1 MGYMKKLKYIVF
13 LLVAVVCLGL
23 VQTVRAEPNVNDL
36 FVAEENVN
44 TTQDLD
50 GTAFRAGRNVKINSK
65 VSGILFAAGENVSF
79 EGESDYLFAAGRIV
93 TVEGKVVNDA
103 FVAGSS
109 VSLEEVSVGR
119 DIYVGG
125 ENVSLSGDF
134 ERNVYAGG
142 SVVLLGGN
150 YKGDVTIEAQKIEI
164 VDGTK
169 IGGKLKYNDTAELK
183 IADGVVIG
191 ATETFKGVAPE
202 ENDVKEDLMKA
213 KIKSIVFGLVN
224 GLVVGWL
231 MIWLMPY
238 VFEKLVEKNK
248 QFSFSLAAKRFGWG
262 LLWLIV
268 LPILFVVSMVTMV
281 GIGAGMLMIFIYGL
295 LIGLSGILVGYLVGW
310 KLNLVEQNK
319 TKVSKK
325 YVDFAIGYLI
335 LTLVR
340 NIPVVGWLVSFLTV
354 AIGLGLGFNLI
365 IDRKK
370 KAAVPAKSK

>member
-1 MGYMKKLKYIVF
+1 
-13 LLVAVVCLGL
+13 
-23 VQTVRAEPNVNDL
+23 
-36 FVAEENVN
+36 
-44 TTQDLD
+44 
-50 GTAFRAGRNVKINSK
+50 
-65 VSGILFAAGENVSF
+65 
-79 EGESDYLFAAGRIV
+79 
-93 TVEGKVVNDA
+93 
-103 FVAGSS
+103 
-109 VSLEEVSVGR
+109 
-119 DIYVGG
+119 
-125 ENVSLSGDF
+125 
-134 ERNVYAGG
+134 
-142 SVVLLGGN
+142 
-150 YKGDVTIEAQKIEI
+150 
-164 VDGTK
+164 
-169 IGGKLKYNDTAELK
+169 
-183 IADGVVIG
+183 
-191 ATETFKGVAPE
+191 
-202 ENDVKEDLMKA
+202 MKA